1 MHSRFLG
8 VVALTLFVG
17 CSSGV
22 VHLENLGPDA
32 LFDRG
37 MKELAA
43 RHWQNAT
50 EAFDRLVIQYPSY
63 ARVQEARYRLAEAY
77 FGKKEYVTAANE
89 FSRLASDY
97 PAGPWADDA
106 RFRVCE
112 SYERLSPAVEL
123 DQQYTQAAIDHCQSL
138 IAYYPNSEFAPK
150 AKEIASRLT
159 EKLAQKLYLAGDF
172 YFRRR
177 AYDSSLIYFD
187 QVLKTYPTSNAAAQ
201 SLLRMVEAYNS
212 IGDVEEAKAAKE
224 RLLREFPGSAA
235 AKEAAEI
242 SLAKS

>member
-1 MHSRFLG
+1 MRSRFVG
-8 VVALTLFVG
+8 VLALTLFAG
-17 CSSGV
+17 CASGV

-37 MKELAA
+37 MKALAA
-43 RHWQNAT
+43 KHWQDAS

-63 ARVQEARYRLAEAY
+63 ARVQEARFRLAEAY

-89 FSRLASDY
+89 FSRLSSDY
-97 PAGPWADDA
+97 PAGPWADDS

-112 SYERLSPAVEL
+112 SYERLSPAVQL

-150 AKEIASRLT
+150 AKAVAGRLT

-187 QVLKTYPTSNAAAQ
+187 QVLKSYPASNAAAQ

-212 IGDVEEAKAAKE
+212 IGDVDEAKAAKE